1 MAKVT
6 KETFKYLRATVI
18 SGERGSGAHAP
29 GDGRMP
35 PAPLQPPAGPG
46 RSCGETKVPRLHG
59 PPPPPA
65 AGPKRTREGPRGRG
79 SSAHGNA
86 DPGTLDLTWSGETN
100 PLNCPSS
107 TVCTRPLGGRPEE
120 GRRGQTRILG
130 GESAMT
136 HPRRNA
142 GPHTGEELTLG

>member
-6 KETFKYLRATVI
+6 KETFKYLRATVT
-18 SGERGSGAHAP
+18 SGERGSGAQAP

-46 RSCGETKVPRLHG
+46 RSCGETKVPRLHR

-86 DPGTLDLTWSGETN
+86 DPGTFDLTWSGETN
-100 PLNCPSS
+100 PL
-107 TVCTRPLGGRPEE
+107 TVQAPPCTRARWVVALEKAGWAKPRSWEGNPPRPT
-120 GRRGQTRILG
+120 RGATPAR
-130 GESAMT
+130 
-136 HPRRNA
+136 PRARS
-142 GPHTGEELTLG
+142 